1 MYFYR
6 TMAGSELLDMLQ
18 TLERSVRKLKQRNE
32 RLESENAEL
41 KQSVFEY
48 LAKLEHQMQENDSL
62 RGQIRSKDIAGKLD
76 SNSKDLAKEIDQYI
90 RLIDKCLAAI
100 HTKI

>member
-1 MYFYR
+1 
-6 TMAGSELLDMLQ
+6 MADSELLDMLQ
-18 TLERSVRKLKQRNE
+18 TLERSIRKLKQQNE

-48 LAKLEHQMQENDSL
+48 LAKLEHQMHENDNL
-62 RGQIRSKDIAGKLD
+62 RGQIRAKEITGKLE
-76 SNSKDLAKEIDQYI
+76 SNAKNLTKEIDQYI

-100 HTKI
+100 HSKI